1 MERLQVALFTG
12 DTSLFSVV
20 NNIQSSDDVTVI
32 SN

>member
-1 MERLQVALFTG
+1 MKRRQIALFAG

-20 NNIQSSDDVTVI
+20 NDIQSSDDLTVI